1 MTGQPLPRMRTV
13 AQIKAIFAE
22 NGERGISDR
31 KLRRLAK
38 TGVIPSHMAGRKLLI
53 NLDAL
58 IAYLNTSCIPSA
70 PSDVS
75 GIRRID

>member
-1 MTGQPLPRMRTV
+1 MTRQPLPRMRTV

-22 NGERGISDR
+22 NGERGYQ
-31 KLRRLAK
+31 RRLAK